1 MKKNIVKDF
10 VYWNRKLHIHLG
22 LFLLFFIWLF
32 SFSGL
37 LLNHSDWK
45 FASFWDERN
54 EKKTSNFLTVP
65 ANLDSIA
72 IVANIKNQLKIAGE
86 ISDVKLNKDSIDF
99 RAEVPGHIKN
109 IHVDFKK
116 GLSTQTEIKFNAWGI
131 IRTIHTFNG
140 VKKNNPSE
148 KSNWI
153 LTLVWRLTMDGIA
166 IGLILLCLS
175 SLVMWYRLKKG
186 RLIGTTILI
195 LGCISAIYFVFL
207 IRLL

>member
-1 MKKNIVKDF
+1 MKKNIVKDV

-22 LFLLFFIWLF
+22 LFLLVFIWLF

-54 EKKTSNFLTVP
+54 EKKVTSFLTVP
-65 ANLDSIA
+65 ANLDSAA
-72 IVANIKNQLKIAGE
+72 IIANIKSQLRISSEVNE
-86 ISDVKLNKDSIDF
+86 IKLNKDSIDF

-116 GLSTQTEIKFNAWGI
+116 GVCTQSEIKFNVWGI
-131 IRTIHTFNG
+131 MRTMHTFNG
-140 VKKNNPSE
+140 VNKNNPSA
-148 KSNWI
+148 KPNWI
-153 LTLVWRLTMDGIA
+153 LTSIWRLTMDGIA

-175 SLVMWYRLKKG
+175 SFIMWYKLKKG
-186 RLIGTTILI
+186 RVLGAIILI
-195 LGCISAIYFVFL
+195 TGCIVAIYFVFL
-207 IRLL
+207 IRFL